1 MSQQDDLFD
10 YDEGDSVKF
19 IRNYLPQ
26 ELKEKFSDDDINY
39 IIDLIYEYYEEKGF
53 MDDEA
58 DDEVNIDEDELID
71 YVIKNA
77 KRNGF
82 TNFEPDEIQFVV
94 QGELGYCDSLGMFD
108 GKKTLK
114 ADPYGFQAEL
124 RPNNASVVA
133 DISDFK
139 WHDSRWMKKREKF
152 DDKKKDYI
160 IVFSNRVYIFISDDI
175 GFFPR

>member
-77 KRNGF
+77 KRNGKS
-82 TNFEPDEIQFVV
+82 T
-94 QGELGYCDSLGMFD
+94 
-108 GKKTLK
+108 
-114 ADPYGFQAEL
+114 
-124 RPNNASVVA
+124 
-133 DISDFK
+133 
-139 WHDSRWMKKREKF
+139 KRIRRKSF
-152 DDKKKDYI
+152 
-160 IVFSNRVYIFISDDI
+160 
-175 GFFPR
+175 

>member
-58 DDEVNIDEDELID
+58 DDEV
-71 YVIKNA
+71 K
-77 KRNGF
+77 
-82 TNFEPDEIQFVV
+82 
-94 QGELGYCDSLGMFD
+94 
-108 GKKTLK
+108 
-114 ADPYGFQAEL
+114 
-124 RPNNASVVA
+124 
-133 DISDFK
+133 
-139 WHDSRWMKKREKF
+139 
-152 DDKKKDYI
+152 
-160 IVFSNRVYIFISDDI
+160 
-175 GFFPR
+175 

>member
-77 KRNGF
+77 TRNGF
-82 TNFEPDEIQFVV
+82 TNSEQDEIQFVV
-94 QGELGYCDSLGMFD
+94 QGELGYCDSLGMF
-108 GKKTLK
+108 
-114 ADPYGFQAEL
+114 E
-124 RPNNASVVA
+124 
-133 DISDFK
+133 
-139 WHDSRWMKKREKF
+139 E
-152 DDKKKDYI
+152 
-160 IVFSNRVYIFISDDI
+160 
-175 GFFPR
+175 

>member
-53 MDDEA
+53 IDDEA

-77 KRNGF
+77 KRNGL

-94 QGELGYCDSLGMFD
+94 QGELGYCDSLGMF
-108 GKKTLK
+108 
-114 ADPYGFQAEL
+114 E
-124 RPNNASVVA
+124 
-133 DISDFK
+133 
-139 WHDSRWMKKREKF
+139 E
-152 DDKKKDYI
+152 
-160 IVFSNRVYIFISDDI
+160 
-175 GFFPR
+175 

>member
-77 KRNGF
+77 NRHGF
-82 TNFEPDEIQFVV
+82 PNVEPDEIQFVV
-94 QGELGYCDSLGMFD
+94 QGELGYCDSLGMF
-108 GKKTLK
+108 
-114 ADPYGFQAEL
+114 E
-124 RPNNASVVA
+124 
-133 DISDFK
+133 
-139 WHDSRWMKKREKF
+139 E
-152 DDKKKDYI
+152 
-160 IVFSNRVYIFISDDI
+160 
-175 GFFPR
+175 

>member
-1 MSQQDDLFD
+1 MSQQDDLFY

-94 QGELGYCDSLGMFD
+94 QGELGYCDSLGMF
-108 GKKTLK
+108 
-114 ADPYGFQAEL
+114 E
-124 RPNNASVVA
+124 
-133 DISDFK
+133 
-139 WHDSRWMKKREKF
+139 E
-152 DDKKKDYI
+152 
-160 IVFSNRVYIFISDDI
+160 
-175 GFFPR
+175 